1 MSNKNI
7 IVVGGTG
14 LIGNSVLGYLS
25 KKKPKIFALT
35 RNKIPNKPENVEEVF
50 FDFDT
55 LESINE
61 IKDWDHIYICLGRKL
76 KVWELIYIRKKDREN
91 HFVAIWNNRN
101 ARRKRPSDLLESWR
115 NFLDKTDKEMAT
127 TWSVVVRKEDDDNP
141 VRLYCP
147 DCWNTAQEVINNF
160 LNTMEEKDES

>member
-61 IKDWDHIYICLGRKL
+61 IKDWDHI
-76 KVWELIYIRKKDREN
+76 N
-91 HFVAIWNNRN
+91 
-101 ARRKRPSDLLESWR
+101 
-115 NFLDKTDKEMAT
+115 
-127 TWSVVVRKEDDDNP
+127 
-141 VRLYCP
+141 
-147 DCWNTAQEVINNF
+147 
-160 LNTMEEKDES
+160 

>member
-50 FDFDT
+50 LT
-55 LESINE
+55 LIRLNQLMKSRIG
-61 IKDWDHIYICLGRKL
+61 IIFIYAL
-76 KVWELIYIRKKDREN
+76 EEN
-91 HFVAIWNNRN
+91 
-101 ARRKRPSDLLESWR
+101 
-115 NFLDKTDKEMAT
+115 
-127 TWSVVVRKEDDDNP
+127 
-141 VRLYCP
+141 
-147 DCWNTAQEVINNF
+147 
-160 LNTMEEKDES
+160 